1 MANKFSGVVRDSNGF
16 VVSADIILYESDI
29 EKAKSKTD
37 NKGEFTITITTELDP
52 KKCKLIITKEGKE
65 LRSIENPQPTGVIT
79 TGELQITAQE
89 GGFLE
94 LKSQYRGG
102 EYFFDSLGLG
112 SKSDPD
118 LVKDNFDLNLTE
130 LGQLIK
136 ICSTKKIPLDL
147 IITGSESRIP
157 NYDQEST
164 SPTNGQSLPEKE
176 LAKRRVQYLN
186 EHILTDLFKEQN
198 IKTQYSKLKKEEL
211 IISGPEPGNKNVDYA
226 QYQYVSIKA
235 LPSAPTCTSVAVAQK
250 AGESKIIPYV
260 APGSKYCRFTA
271 LSIPDR
277 FGFNGYYLPYYS
289 INPDTQRVREK
300 YNQGYM
306 VKDEKGEIIP
316 LKSLPVIPVFDQRKF
331 FPLDVWGFFI
341 FLFLYVKN
349 NNSTKFL
356 DETRPGLKLDY
367 KILTS
372 EEKIN
377 VLDRFKKALN
387 IYYNVNFDRVTY
399 DSYYQILDKEDIV
412 YNKTIYRSTIELIDK
427 FPKSFPN
434 IQVGKEIIKVTPSSP
449 LGVITNSITK
459 IVNEMDRV
467 AIISV
472 QPGTPTINITNPEY
486 NLRVSSEQQRLNP
499 NIANGISS
507 TPVQDLSIWNY
518 CICDKQENMTYPDG
532 RSFPL

>member
-29 EKAKSKTD
+29 EKAKSKTN
-37 NKGEFTITITTELDP
+37 NKGEFTITVTTELDP

-118 LVKDNFDLNLTE
+118 LVKDNFDLNLRE
-130 LGQLIK
+130 LGQLIG
-136 ICSTKKIPLDL
+136 ICSQKSIPLDL

-164 SPTNGQSLPEKE
+164 SPTNGQPLPEKE

-186 EHILTDLFKEQN
+186 EHILTDLFKDQN
-198 IKTQYSKLKKEEL
+198 IKNRYSKIKKEEL
-211 IISGPEPGNKNVDYA
+211 IISGPESGNKNVDYT

-235 LPSAPTCTSVAVAQK
+235 LPIRPTCTSVSVAQK
-250 AGESKIIPYV
+250 AGENKTIPYV
-260 APGSKYCRFTA
+260 APGSKYCRFSA
-271 LSIPDR
+271 YSIPDR

-289 INPDTQRVREK
+289 IEPSTQNVLK
-300 YNQGYM
+300 NYNQGYM
-306 VKDEKGEIIP
+306 VKDENDKIIP
-316 LKSLPVIPVFDQRKF
+316 GKSMPVIPELDSRKF

-367 KILTS
+367 KILTP
-372 EEKIN
+372 EEKTN

-387 IYYNVNFDRVTY
+387 IYFLVNFKRITA
-399 DSYYQILDKEDIV
+399 DSYSILENTDIV
-412 YNKTIYRSTIELIDK
+412 YNKTIYESTIELIDK

-434 IQVGKEIIKVTPSSP
+434 IGVGKTVKAITPSSN
-449 LGVITNSITK
+449 LGEITNSIIK
-459 IVNEMDRV
+459 MINGMDRV

-472 QPGTPTINITNPEY
+472 QPGTPTIDITNLEY
-486 NLRVSSEQQRLNP
+486 NLRVNSEQQKLNP

-507 TPVQDLSIWNY
+507 TPLQDLSVWSY
-518 CICDKQENMTYPDG
+518 CICDKQENMTSPDG
-532 RSFPL
+532 RKF

>member
-29 EKAKSKTD
+29 EKAKSKTN
-37 NKGEFTITITTELDP
+37 NKGEFTITVTTELDP
-52 KKCKLIITKEGKE
+52 KKCKLIITKEDKE

-112 SKSDPD
+112 SKNDPD
-118 LVKDNFDLNLTE
+118 LVKDNFDLNLIE
-130 LGQLIK
+130 LGQLIN
-136 ICSTKKIPLDL
+136 ICSQKLIPLDL
-147 IITGSESRIP
+147 VITGSESRIP
-157 NYDQEST
+157 NFDQEST
-164 SPTNGQSLPEKE
+164 SPTKGQPLPEKE

-186 EHILTDLFKEQN
+186 EHILTDLFKDQN
-198 IKTQYSKLKKEEL
+198 IKTKYSKIKKEEL
-211 IISGPEPGNKNVDYA
+211 IISGPESGNKNVDYT

-235 LPSAPTCTSVAVAQK
+235 LPIRPTCTSVSVAQK
-250 AGESKIIPYV
+250 AGENKTIPYV
-260 APGSKYCRFTA
+260 APGSKYCRFSA
-271 LSIPDR
+271 LQIPDR

-289 INPDTQRVREK
+289 IEPSTQNVFTSVNNSYTPRDENGNLILFEK
-300 YNQGYM
+300 LP
-306 VKDEKGEIIP
+306 IIP
-316 LKSLPVIPVFDQRKF
+316 ELDYKKF

-367 KILTS
+367 KVLTP
-372 EEKIN
+372 EEKDKIIE
-377 VLDRFKKALN
+377 RFKKTLNKYYFVNPKALTKSTYNN
-387 IYYNVNFDRVTY
+387 IYKSTDILYN
-399 DSYYQILDKEDIV
+399 Q
-412 YNKTIYRSTIELIDK
+412 TIFTSVIGLIEK

-434 IQVGKEIIKVTPSSP
+434 IQRGEQIIEITPTSTF
-449 LGVITNSITK
+449 GEIGNSITK
-459 IVNEMDRV
+459 MINGMDRV

-472 QPGTPTINITNPEY
+472 QPGTPTIDITNLEY
-486 NLRVSSEQQRLNP
+486 NLRVNSEQQKLNP

-507 TPVQDLSIWNY
+507 TPLQDLSVWSY
-518 CICDKQENMTYPDG
+518 CICDKQENMTSPDG
-532 RSFPL
+532 RKF